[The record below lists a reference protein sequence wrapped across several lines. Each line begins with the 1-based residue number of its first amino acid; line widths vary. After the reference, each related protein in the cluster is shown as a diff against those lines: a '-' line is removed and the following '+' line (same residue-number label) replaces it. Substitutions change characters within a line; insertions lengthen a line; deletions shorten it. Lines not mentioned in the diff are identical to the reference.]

1 MTHEALFSTPP
12 LTACAPFLLLLLAIA
27 IFPLAAHRWWEP
39 NRTKLFVSFVLGAP
53 TALFLWFFVD
63 HGADKMVHAGQEYVG
78 FIVLLGSLYA
88 ISGGILVSG
97 SLAGTPLSNTV
108 LLAIGAVLS
117 NLVGTTGASMLLI
130 RPLLRAN
137 ASRRS
142 RPHVV
147 IFFIFIVSNVGG
159 CLTALADPP
168 LFLGFLRGVPFHW
181 TFGLW
186 REWLFMTAALLV
198 VFNLVDQ
205 YLLAKEEKERPGSQ
219 LEELEEAGRPFRI
232 EGLSNVALLGGVILL
247 ILARGTLADRLPLPG
262 DAHERQN
269 LANAVQVL
277 GMLGLALASL
287 ATTPKRIR
295 TENRFTWNPITEV
308 AVLFA
313 GIFATMVPALML
325 LEANAKTLPLRE
337 AWHYFWAT
345 GILSS
350 FLDNAPTYLT
360 FASAASGLLGTNQ
373 DHLNELIA
381 ARALVDGHALSG
393 EMLLIAISLGAVFMG
408 ANTYIGN
415 GPNFMVK
422 AIAEEAGVRMPTFLG
437 YMKWSGVI
445 LIPLFVAVTLL
456 FLT

>member
-1 MTHEALFSTPP
+1 
-12 LTACAPFLLLLLAIA
+12 
-27 IFPLAAHRWWEP
+27 
-39 NRTKLFVSFVLGAP
+39 
-53 TALFLWFFVD
+53 
-63 HGADKMVHAGQEYVG
+63 
-78 FIVLLGSLYA
+78 
-88 ISGGILVSG
+88 
-97 SLAGTPLSNTV
+97 
-108 LLAIGAVLS
+108 
-117 NLVGTTGASMLLI
+117 
-130 RPLLRAN
+130 
-137 ASRRS
+137 
-142 RPHVV
+142 VV

-168 LFLGFLRGVPFHW
+168 LFLGFLRGVPFQW
-181 TFGLW
+181 TIVLW
-186 REWLFMTAALLV
+186 KEWLFMTAALLV

-205 YLLAKEEKERPGSQ
+205 YVLGKEERERPGSQ
-219 LEELEEAGRPFRI
+219 LEELEEARRPFRV
-232 EGLSNVALLGGVILL
+232 EGLTNVALLGCVVLL

-262 DAHERQN
+262 DEHDRQA
-269 LANAVQVL
+269 LANAIQVL

-287 ATTPKRIR
+287 AATSKRIR
-295 TENRFTWNPITEV
+295 EENRFTWNPIAEV

-325 LEANAKTLPLRE
+325 LEASAKTLPIRE

-360 FASAASGLLGTNQ
+360 FASAASGLLGTNP
-373 DHLNELIA
+373 DHLNELID
-381 ARALVDGHALSG
+381 ARVLLDGHALSG

-422 AIAEEAGVRMPTFLG
+422 AIAEEAGVRMPSFLG

-445 LIPLFVAVTLL
+445 LIPLFVLVTFL